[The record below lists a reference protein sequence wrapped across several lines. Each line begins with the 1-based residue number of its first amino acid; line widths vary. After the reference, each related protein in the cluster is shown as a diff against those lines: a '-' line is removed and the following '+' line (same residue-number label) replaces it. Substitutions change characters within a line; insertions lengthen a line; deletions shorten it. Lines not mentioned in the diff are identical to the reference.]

1 MPPST
6 VVRLPSVPSLS
17 WDDCRLLVESVVDY
31 AIFMLDTDGRVAT
44 WNLGAEKIKG
54 YQASEI
60 IGEYFGKFFP
70 AEDVAAGKPER
81 ELERAREAG
90 RAEDEGWR
98 VRKDGSLFWASVTI
112 TALRDPSGALRGYG
126 KVTRDLTARRG
137 AEQALRLSEERF
149 HQLVDAVVD
158 YAIFL
163 LDPTGA
169 VATWNVG
176 ARRLKGYEPA
186 EIIGKHFST
195 FYPPEDRAAGTPET
209 ILETVRQTGRFESE
223 GWRVRKDGSRFWANV
238 VITSL
243 RDDSGKLLGFA
254 KVTRDLSDRQR
265 TLEALRSSEERFR
278 LLVESVGDYAIY
290 MLDVDGRVTTW
301 NLGAERMKGY
311 SAQEII
317 GQNFATFFPES
328 DIAEGKPARE
338 LAVARESGRFEDE
351 GWRIRKDGS
360 RFWANAVVTAAY
372 DPLGKL
378 VGFAKVTRDLTAR
391 REAEETTRRLI
402 AEQAAR
408 KAAQAAEEELRA
420 SEERL
425 RSLSRRL
432 EIVLDGMADGMTVQ
446 DRSGRIVLANSAAA
460 AIFGVDSAQVL
471 IDGSRNVFDHFEVLD
486 ENGRALPPEELPSS
500 RVFVGERASA
510 ANVHLRRR
518 GSGQEAWFA
527 LRATAVLDSD
537 GAAELAISIWHDV
550 TERHRRERQAK
561 YLAEASTALSTS
573 LVDDAKLSRLA
584 HLLVPSLGDWCT
596 IFLLQGEYLREAAT
610 THHEVGRAALAAAYR
625 QRYPLDEAHVAG
637 VWQVIRG
644 GRSHT
649 LNGLTDAMLGQLA
662 TDPDALASLKA
673 IGIRSAVIVPILAR
687 DRVLGAMT
695 VVTAESDRH
704 YEPSDVALLEELGRR
719 TGVALENAQ
728 LYAAARHA
736 AEVADAASRA
746 KDEFLATVSHELR
759 TPLTA
764 ILGWSRLL
772 KDRATDAALLK
783 PIDVIH
789 RNAEAQVK
797 IIDDILDVSRVIT
810 GKFKLEL
817 KAADLVS
824 ITREAIDVVRP
835 SAVAKKI
842 SIEFTASGESCL
854 LVADPERLRQAV
866 WNLLSN
872 AVKFTEPKGAI
883 HVGLEQVNS
892 TAVLS
897 VADTGGGIDPEFLPF
912 VFDRFRQADSS
923 TTRRVGGLGL
933 GLALVRHIVELHG
946 GTVSV
951 TSEGLGKGSTFAIRL
966 PIRAVAPAGTDTPA
980 PPSVVPSQGRLL
992 SGIRVLVVD
1001 DEPDAREL
1009 LTEVL
1014 RQHGGIVES
1023 AASAEA
1029 GFQAFQRFRPD
1040 VLVSDIGMPN
1050 EDGLSFMRRVRSQ
1063 LPTEGGAVP
1072 SLALSAFAREEDLRR
1087 ALAAGYTL
1095 HMGKPVDP
1103 GALATAV
1110 AGLADPNLASYKV

>member
-1 MPPST
+1 MPPSN

-44 WNLGAEKIKG
+44 WNRGAEKIKG

-60 IGEYFGKFFP
+60 VGEYFAKFYP

-81 ELERAREAG
+81 ELELTKHEG
-90 RAEDEGWR
+90 RIEEEGWR
-98 VRKDGSLFWASVTI
+98 VRKDGSRFWASVTI
-112 TALRDPSGALRGYG
+112 TALHDASGALRGFG
-126 KVTRDLTARRG
+126 KVTRDLTARRR
-137 AEQALRLSEERF
+137 AEDELRLSEERF
-149 HQLVDAVVD
+149 HQLVDAVID

-176 ARRLKGYEPA
+176 AQRLKGYAPD
-186 EIIGKHFST
+186 EIVGKHFSV
-195 FYPPEDRAAGTPET
+195 FYPPEDRAAGTPEA
-209 ILETVRQTGRFESE
+209 ILEAVRQTGRFESE

-243 RDDSGKLLGFA
+243 RDEHGKLLGFA
-254 KVTRDLSDRQR
+254 KVTRDLTDRQR
-265 TLEALRSSEERFR
+265 ALDALRSSEERFR

-290 MLDVDGRVTTW
+290 MLDVDGHVATW

-311 SAQEII
+311 AAHEIL
-317 GQNFATFFPES
+317 GKNFATFFPQADVAAGS
-328 DIAEGKPARE
+328 PARE
-338 LAVARESGRFEDE
+338 LAAARESGRFEDE

-360 RFWANAVVTAAY
+360 RFWANAIVTAAY
-372 DPLGKL
+372 DPHGKL
-378 VGFAKVTRDLTAR
+378 VGFAKVTRDLSAR
-391 REAEETTRRLI
+391 REAEETARRLV

-408 KAAQAAEEELRA
+408 QAAQAAEAELRA

-425 RSLSRRL
+425 RSISRRL

-446 DRSGRIVLANSAAA
+446 DRSGRIVVANSAAA
-460 AIFGVDSAQVL
+460 SMFGFDSAEAL
-471 IDGSRNVFDHFEVLD
+471 IDASVNILDHFEVLD
-486 ENGRALPPEELPSS
+486 EDGRALPPEELPSH
-500 RVFVGERASA
+500 RVLVGERASA

-518 GSGQEAWFA
+518 GSGQDAWFA
-527 LRATAVLDSD
+527 LRATAVLGSD
-537 GAAELAISIWHDV
+537 GAPELAITIWHDV

-561 YLAEASTALSTS
+561 YLAEASAALSTS
-573 LVDDAKLSRLA
+573 LVDDAMLSRLA
-584 HLLVPSLGDWCT
+584 QLFVPSLGDWCT
-596 IFLLQGEYLREAAT
+596 IYLVEGDHLREAAA
-610 THHEVGRAALAAAYR
+610 THHESGKPALAAAYR
-625 QRYPLDEAHVAG
+625 RRYPLDPDHAGG
-637 VWQVIRG
+637 VWDVIRS
-644 GRSHT
+644 GRSRT
-649 LNGLTDAMLGQLA
+649 LNGLPDVVLA
-662 TDPDALASLKA
+662 RVTIDPEALAMLKA

-695 VVTAESDRH
+695 VVTAESDRR
-704 YEPSDVALLEELGRR
+704 YEPNDVALLEELGRR

-728 LYAAARHA
+728 LYLAARNA
-736 AEVADAASRA
+736 ADVADAASRA

-772 KDRATDAALLK
+772 KDRVADPSVAK
-783 PIDVIH
+783 PVDVIH
-789 RNAEAQVK
+789 RNAEAQVR

-817 KAADLVS
+817 KAADLVT

-842 SIEFTASGESCL
+842 SIEFAAASDSCV

-872 AVKFTEPKGAI
+872 AVKFTNSKGTI
-883 HVGLEQVNS
+883 YVGLEQVNS
-892 TAVLS
+892 TALLT
-897 VADTGGGIDPEFLPF
+897 VADTGGGIDPAFLPF

-946 GTVSV
+946 GAVSV
-951 TSEGLGKGSTFAIRL
+951 ASDGLGKGSTFSIRL
-966 PIRAVAPAGTDTPA
+966 PIRAVAPGQSDTPT
-980 PPSVVPSQGRLL
+980 PPASVPGQGRLL
-992 SGIRVLVVD
+992 SGIRVLIVD
-1001 DEPDAREL
+1001 DEEDAREL
-1009 LTEVL
+1009 LTEVV
-1014 RQHGGIVES
+1014 RQHGGIVEA

-1029 GFQAFQRFRPD
+1029 GFRAFQRFRPR

-1063 LPTEGGAVP
+1063 LPSEGGAVP
-1072 SLALSAFAREEDLRR
+1072 SLALSAFARDEDMRR
-1087 ALAAGYTL
+1087 ALAAGYTT
-1095 HMGKPVDP
+1095 HMGKPVEP
-1103 GALATAV
+1103 GTLAA
-1110 AGLADPNLASYKV
+1110 AIAELAESERLR